1 MPFSEMSVKVFVA
14 VVLLLALAGGAFYF
28 VYMMTPG
35 APISLRVLPNNL
47 TNSNPLPYTTS
58 TQFYPNMRF
67 SSSEISYAFADA
79 CSDDK
84 EANVAAALSILQD
97 QTVLSFREISASQAE
112 ITILCSEIGPEPE
125 QRGHFIAGEGGP
137 TEIIN
142 TTRYSVIQ
150 KGKLSLY
157 REENC
162 ERPMIA
168 LHELLHVL
176 GFDHNND
183 PRSIMFPTLDCDQE
197 LDDYITEAIDEIY
210 SEPSLPDLAIV
221 RANATKEGRYVSFAV
236 EVMNKGLVEVDNVKL
251 EVREGDDVLKTFE
264 LQTMNI
270 GVRKTLTVDNLRAS
284 REGSEIQLRVVSNSP
299 ELDENNNYLNLG
311 AN

>member
-1 MPFSEMSVKVFVA
+1 MSVK
-14 VVLLLALAGGAFYF
+14 LLLGIVFLLVVAGGAFYY
-28 VYMMTPG
+28 VYTMAPG
-35 APISLRVLPNNL
+35 TPISLKVLPSNLSNNA
-47 TNSNPLPYTTS
+47 PLPYTTS

-84 EANVAAALSILQD
+84 ESNIVAAIAILQD
-97 QTVLSFREISASQAE
+97 ETILSFREVPAQEAE

-142 TTRYSVIQ
+142 TTRYSVIK

-157 REENC
+157 RKENC

-168 LHELLHVL
+168 LHEMLHVL

-183 PRSIMFPTLDCDQE
+183 PRSIMFPTLDCDQQ
-197 LDDYITEAIDEIY
+197 LDEHITEAIDELY

-221 RANATKEGRYVSFAV
+221 KANATKEGRYVSFAV
-236 EVMNKGLVEVDNVKL
+236 EVMNKGLVDVDNVQL
-251 EVREGDDVLKTFE
+251 EVREGNNVIKTFE
-264 LQTMNI
+264 LQNMDI
-270 GVRKTLTVDNLRAS
+270 GVRKTLSVENLRAS
-284 REGSEIQLRVVSNSP
+284 REGSEIQLRVVSNSA
-299 ELDENNNYLNLG
+299 ELDENNNYLTLG